1 MTPIDYARHMV
12 ELARRAGAEQCD
24 VYVRAYDESEV
35 TVRLGETEK
44 LVEAGSKSLGLRVIN
59 GGRTAVCSTADLRE
73 ESLARLAKETVE
85 LALISAPDEYAG
97 LPSADDLA
105 RPGSDSLQ
113 LYDERLG
120 SLTTDEKVRMAKAC
134 EAAAFGVDARITN
147 SEGATVTTRSGEV
160 ALANSL
166 GFAASYPATAI
177 ALMVEVMADDA
188 DGKKRNDYWFSSE
201 RSMHRL
207 LAPEEVGRIAA
218 KRALAQLGAAKV
230 PTRQVPVVFEPMM
243 AVRLLGDLAACAT
256 GGALYRGATFLA
268 GRTGTALAAPLVTI
282 VDDPLEPGRG
292 GSRPF
297 DGEGVASRRTALVE
311 DGIFKAFL
319 FDSYTARRVG
329 SRTTG
334 AAARGVESLPS
345 PAPSNLILQPGSTP
359 PDEIVGSVKDGFF
372 VTAVMGQGFNPST
385 GDFSRG
391 AAGFWIQDG
400 KLAFPVSEVNIS
412 GRLGDMLAG
421 VDAVGDDLTWFGGM
435 AAPTVRVGQMM
446 VSGL

>member
-1 MTPIDYARHMV
+1 
-12 ELARRAGAEQCD
+12 
-24 VYVRAYDESEV
+24 
-35 TVRLGETEK
+35 
-44 LVEAGSKSLGLRVIN
+44 
-59 GGRTAVCSTADLRE
+59 
-73 ESLARLAKETVE
+73 
-85 LALISAPDEYAG
+85 
-97 LPSADDLA
+97 
-105 RPGSDSLQ
+105 
-113 LYDERLG
+113 
-120 SLTTDEKVRMAKAC
+120 
-134 EAAAFGVDARITN
+134 
-147 SEGATVTTRSGEV
+147 
-160 ALANSL
+160 
-166 GFAASYPATAI
+166 
-177 ALMVEVMADDA
+177 
-188 DGKKRNDYWFSSE
+188 
-201 RSMHRL
+201 MHRL